1 MLGSSGFTIYM
12 HMVVRLQPRSE
23 QFYRTWKPDER
34 V

>member
-12 HMVVRLQPRSE
+12 HMVVSLHPRSE
-23 QFYRTWKPDER
+23 QIYRTWKPDER